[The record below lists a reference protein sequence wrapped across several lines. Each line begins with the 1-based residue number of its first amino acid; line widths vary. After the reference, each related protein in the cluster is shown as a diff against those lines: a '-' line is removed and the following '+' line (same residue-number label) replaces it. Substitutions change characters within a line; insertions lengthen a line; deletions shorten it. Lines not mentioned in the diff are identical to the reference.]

1 MAPSGH
7 AKTTR
12 TVSWRGGSVLAG
24 SMMWAAL
31 GGGRPPWPR
40 LGHGLSSFPDKGTYR
55 GSPVRVKALAA
66 RDVRASTSRAVSC
79 LQKRWRRVHAG
90 RATCCLYR
98 SNVLSVPSAAF
109 TVWAVRS
116 WIRRSPVRVKLG
128 PHDPCGLR
136 SWFLVLPIPA
146 TDETPKL
153 GVSDDPINW
162 VEIFSR
168 RLLLR

>member
-79 LQKRWRRVHAG
+79 LQKRFMS
-90 RATCCLYR
+90 TETLETR
-98 SNVLSVPSAAF
+98 SRWARYLLSLPVKRPFCAERCIHRLGSTVMDPSL
-109 TVWAVRS
+109 T
-116 WIRRSPVRVKLG
+116 G
-128 PHDPCGLR
+128 PREARP
-136 SWFLVLPIPA
+136 S
-146 TDETPKL
+146 
-153 GVSDDPINW
+153 
-162 VEIFSR
+162 
-168 RLLLR
+168 